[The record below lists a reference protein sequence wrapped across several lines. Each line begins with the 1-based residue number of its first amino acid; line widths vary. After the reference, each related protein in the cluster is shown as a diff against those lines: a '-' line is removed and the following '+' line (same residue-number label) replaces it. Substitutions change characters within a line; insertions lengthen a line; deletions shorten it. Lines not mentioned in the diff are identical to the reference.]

1 MNYWP
6 LSIEKIDDGKRLKIT
21 FDNLSVFII
30 SSEILRVESPSAD
43 VQGHGG
49 PKKIVRNKEDV
60 IIKKIETVG
69 NYAIRI
75 IFSDD
80 HSSGIYTWELLY
92 YFGIN
97 QKMILDNYHKS
108 LQIIS

>member
-6 LSIEKIDDGKRLKIT
+6 LSIEKIDNGKRLKVT
-21 FDNLSVFII
+21 FDNLSEFII

-60 IIKKIETVG
+60 IIKTIETVG

-92 YFGIN
+92 NFGIN

-108 LQIIS
+108 L

>member
-6 LSIEKIDDGKRLKIT
+6 LSIENIDNGKRLKIT
-21 FDNLSVFII
+21 FDNSSEFII

-60 IIKKIETVG
+60 IIKKIEIVG
-69 NYAIRI
+69 NYAVRI

-92 YFGIN
+92 NFGIN
-97 QKMILDNYHKS
+97 QKIILDNYHKS
-108 LQIIS
+108 L

>member
-6 LSIEKIDDGKRLKIT
+6 LSIEKIDNGKRLKVT
-21 FDNLSVFII
+21 FDNLSEFII

-60 IIKKIETVG
+60 IIKTIETVG

-92 YFGIN
+92 NFGIN

>member
-6 LSIEKIDDGKRLKIT
+6 LSIEKIDNGKQLKII
-21 FDNLSVFII
+21 FDSLSEFVI

-43 VQGHGG
+43 VQGHSG

-60 IIKKIETVG
+60 VIKKIETVG

-92 YFGIN
+92 NFGIN
-97 QKMILDNYHKS
+97 QKMMLDNYYKS
-108 LQIIS
+108 L

>member
-6 LSIEKIDDGKRLKIT
+6 LLIEKIDNGKKLKIN
-21 FDNLSVFII
+21 FDNLSEFII

-80 HSSGIYTWELLY
+80 HSSGIYSWELLY
-92 YFGIN
+92 NFGIN
-97 QKMILDNYHKS
+97 QKTIFDNYYRS
-108 LQIIS
+108 L